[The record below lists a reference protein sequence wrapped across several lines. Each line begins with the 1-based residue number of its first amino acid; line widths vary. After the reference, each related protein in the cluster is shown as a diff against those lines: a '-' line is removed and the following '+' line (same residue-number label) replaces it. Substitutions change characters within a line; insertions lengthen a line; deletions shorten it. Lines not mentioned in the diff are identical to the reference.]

1 MKNVS
6 RILLTVL
13 TAVLL
18 LGAFA
23 YTAIGISMRAK
34 EVKLPILSI
43 ETKREGADSL
53 DFLTEPVSRIVSKE
67 LSSIRPDYIVPP
79 EPYYEECRVSL
90 RSGDGELLLKP
101 CNAKVKVRG
110 NWTTYYPKKS
120 LRIKF
125 SEKQNLLGLN
135 GGAKQKNWVLLAE
148 YKDASMLRDKAALYI
163 SREILAEHG
172 LYAAD
177 ADFVQVEVNGNYYG
191 LYLLADMQQVSD
203 CRIDI
208 TEPPKGYTRT
218 DIGYFLEYD
227 GYYTYEDELNSFP
240 LDFAGN
246 AALRV
251 YTGDLNSTR
260 TMEPLPTS
268 EYDAKKPV
276 GMTIKSDI
284 YSQEQHD
291 YVEAF
296 INNVYRIMYEAAYHG
311 RSFVFDEGCGSISET
326 DTITPQQAV
335 ENVVDIQSLV
345 DMYII
350 SELTC
355 DADLYWSSFFL
366 DVDFGPEGSK
376 ILRFEAPWD
385 FDSSMGNRDRCLDGT
400 GFYACNVIPDV
411 NGGLSGGGEYDTIN
425 PWLVVLAYEDWYQE
439 RIRETWTQIYDSGVF
454 ERCDE
459 MITADAVQLRSE
471 FNKNYAKWDNIR
483 YQHAFEHELS
493 EPAKNCR
500 TEAEAAEFL
509 RKWLD
514 SRVSFLNSQ
523 WHT

>member
-276 GMTIKSDI
+276 GMTIKKRYLFSG
-284 YSQEQHD
+284 
-291 YVEAF
+291 
-296 INNVYRIMYEAAYHG
+296 AA
-311 RSFVFDEGCGSISET
+311 
-326 DTITPQQAV
+326 
-335 ENVVDIQSLV
+335 
-345 DMYII
+345 
-350 SELTC
+350 
-355 DADLYWSSFFL
+355 
-366 DVDFGPEGSK
+366 
-376 ILRFEAPWD
+376 
-385 FDSSMGNRDRCLDGT
+385 
-400 GFYACNVIPDV
+400 
-411 NGGLSGGGEYDTIN
+411 
-425 PWLVVLAYEDWYQE
+425 
-439 RIRETWTQIYDSGVF
+439 
-454 ERCDE
+454 
-459 MITADAVQLRSE
+459 
-471 FNKNYAKWDNIR
+471 
-483 YQHAFEHELS
+483 
-493 EPAKNCR
+493 
-500 TEAEAAEFL
+500 
-509 RKWLD
+509 
-514 SRVSFLNSQ
+514 
-523 WHT
+523 